1 MVFILCVQN
10 IYPLPL
16 FYTSDPHYGRKYSVD
31 LVIME
36 KIHESI
42 MSAYYLPAPWTAEVA
57 PPPLSLIKNS

>member
-42 MSAYYLPAPWTAEVA
+42 MSAYYLPVEKKV
-57 PPPLSLIKNS
+57 LK